1 MRCGIVVLTHRND
14 PHSEQKEIISPEWK
28 RYKGEQPGT
37 KDTKDL
43 DYKTDLW
50 YMSQTYNRGDL
61 WESKSLIVLHSPSS
75 RRQNRESQENHGR
88 VFWSKNLRTR
98 AT

>member
-50 YMSQTYNRGDL
+50 YIAQTYNRDDL
-61 WESKSLIVLHSPSS
+61 WESKSYCVTLPFLTKAEQGVAGKPWTSVL
-75 RRQNRESQENHGR
+75 E
-88 VFWSKNLRTR
+88 
-98 AT
+98 